1 VHKLNTVSVVKE
13 FVLEF
18 DSVGRHRI

>member
-1 VHKLNTVSVVKE
+1 LNTVSVVKE